1 VASTP
6 LVQRPSIGPEYP
18 RWSQSLRDRSHV
30 LIRPITSKDEAAEH
44 AFMQQGLSD
53 RARCF
58 GFLGEADGPG
68 EPMDEASA
76 QIGRGQDVVL
86 AAFTMDDSRERMV
99 GVGRYS
105 TDDSNQHCECTVTID
120 DEWQGKGL
128 GTVLMRHLIEVAR
141 IRGIRRMTSTASA
154 ENVHMHDLAT
164 HLGFRMRVDP
174 RDPGRM
180 IYALTL

>member
-1 VASTP
+1 MASTP
-6 LVQRPSIGPEYP
+6 LIPRPSIGPDHP

-44 AFMQQGLSD
+44 AFLRGLSD
-53 RARCF
+53 RARRF

-68 EPMDEASA
+68 EPRDEASA
-76 QIGRGQDVVL
+76 EIGRGQDVVL

-105 TDDSNQHCECTVTID
+105 TDDSSQHCECTVTID
-120 DEWQGKGL
+120 DEWQGNGL
-128 GTVLMRHLIEVAR
+128 GTVLMRHLIEIAR
-141 IRGIRRMTSTASA
+141 IRGVRTMTSTASA
-154 ENVHMHDLAT
+154 ENVQMHDLAA
-164 HLGFRMRVDP
+164 HLGFGTRVDP
-174 RDPGRM
+174 RDTGRM

>member
-30 LIRPITSKDEAAEH
+30 LIRPITTKDEAAED
-44 AFMQQGLSD
+44 AFMQAVSD
-53 RARCF
+53 RARQF
-58 GFLGEADGPG
+58 GFLGEADGAG
-68 EPMDEASA
+68 DPMGDAPA
-76 QIGRGQDVVL
+76 DGGHGHDVAF

-99 GVGRYS
+99 GIGRYS
-105 TDDSNQHCECTVTID
+105 TDDSSQHCECTVTVD

-154 ENVHMHDLAT
+154 ENVQMHDLAA
-164 HLGFRMRVDP
+164 HLGFRTRVDP
-174 RDPGRM
+174 QDPRRL
-180 IYALTL
+180 IHALTL

>member
-1 VASTP
+1 MASTP
-6 LVQRPSIGPEYP
+6 LIPRPSIGPDYP
-18 RWSQSLRDRSHV
+18 RWSQSLLDRSHV

-44 AFMQQGLSD
+44 AFMQSLSD
-53 RARCF
+53 RARRF

-76 QIGRGQDVVL
+76 EIGRGHDVAF

-99 GVGRYS
+99 GIGRYS
-105 TDDSNQHCECTVTID
+105 TDDSSQHCECTVTVD

-154 ENVHMHDLAT
+154 ENVQMHDLAA
-164 HLGFRMRVDP
+164 HLGFQARVDP
-174 RDPGRM
+174 QDPSRVL
-180 IYALTL
+180 YALSL